1 MLERAWTAGCAAA
14 PLVAPGRVLG
24 LVGSPGLGLTRL
36 GLTLLADPAHGA
48 AVAFV
53 DVRGWLSPL
62 AAWEAGIP
70 PEHLVVVRCSERDS
84 WGRVTAALLE
94 GLAAVY
100 AEVPAGVGGGVLRRL
115 GALARARR
123 AMLIL
128 RPLSGSLPS
137 GLAQLKLV
145 AEGVRW
151 EGADSGHGRIV
162 RRLLTLRAAGKE
174 VGGIERLY
182 EVEDEG
188 TDVVRVV
195 SQLAATEAG
204 RAVG

>member
-1 MLERAWTAGCAAA
+1 MLERAKTAGRAAA
-14 PLVAPGRVLG
+14 PFVVPGRVLG

-36 GLTLLADPAHGA
+36 GMTLLAGPAHGA
-48 AVAFV
+48 SVAFV

-70 PEHLVVVRCSERDS
+70 PEHLVVVRCPQRDP

-100 AEVPAGVGGGVLRRL
+100 AEVPFGVSSGVLRRL

-123 AMLIL
+123 SALIL
-128 RPLSGSLPS
+128 RPLNGGLPS
-137 GLAQLKLV
+137 GLAHLKLV
-145 AEGVRW
+145 AERVRW

-162 RRLLTLRAAGKE
+162 RRLLTLRAGGKG
-174 VGGIERLY
+174 VGGVEWLY

-195 SQLAATEAG
+195 SELAAAEGG